1 MRIFHS
7 NESCLLVAI
16 LPPTLS
22 FGGKREQNRQLSFEW
37 KILILIGHHFC
48 CYNFCNVN
56 FNELHNGRYKFVESH
71 LWLLKIVLDSNK
83 SSTISMCCH
92 IRMHDTSTKRKQ
104 RWVFCPITKTYHTT
118 ARYMHHKTSVIF
130 TLKKR
135 FFRPNHEFPCLMG
148 NITTSSRIIAQNF

>member
-7 NESCLLVAI
+7 NESCLLAAI
-16 LPPTLS
+16 LPPILFFWRKEGAKQAALIWMKNSHFNRTPLS
-22 FGGKREQNRQLSFEW
+22 F
-37 KILILIGHHFC
+37 C
-48 CYNFCNVN
+48 CDNFCNDN

-71 LWLLKIVLDSNK
+71 LLLLKIVLDSNK

-130 TLKKR
+130 TLDKR
-135 FFRPNHEFPCLMG
+135 FF
-148 NITTSSRIIAQNF
+148 SSKPWFSLFNGQH

>member
-1 MRIFHS
+1 MQWRPIQMRISMAYFAPILT
-7 NESCLLVAI
+7 LLPRVFLRRERGKQEPLI
-16 LPPTLS
+16 WMKNSHFNRTPLS
-22 FGGKREQNRQLSFEW
+22 F
-37 KILILIGHHFC
+37 C
-48 CYNFCNVN
+48 CDNFCNDN

-71 LWLLKIVLDSNK
+71 LLLLKIVLDSNK

-130 TLKKR
+130 TLKRR
-135 FFRPNHEFPCLMG
+135 FFRPNHDFPCLMG
-148 NITTSSRIIAQNF
+148 NISLQ